1 MLTQQKAYPGRGAH
15 NMRRRRKKNTGEK
28 EYEQISIG
36 DIQLCVGD
44 KLYKNGKLYAEVTG
58 ESEDLYFLLKSGSS
72 CDIPSPYF
80 KDTIIENIL
89 FGRLLLERL
98 SYQ

>member
-1 MLTQQKAYPGRGAH
+1 MK
-15 NMRRRRKKNTGEK
+15 RKKRNASIEK
-28 EYEQISIG
+28 EFEQISFG

-44 KLYKNGKLYAEVTG
+44 KLYVDGKLYAEITG
-58 ESEDLYFLLKSGSS
+58 ESEDLYFLQKSGSS

-80 KDTIIENIL
+80 KDTVIENIL
-89 FGRLLLERL
+89 FGKFLLERL